1 MIQYS
6 KIVGDKS
13 TIKYQKSSSFSF
25 KLCIFASI
33 IENSNSM
40 NKLLKVTLSILL
52 IVAYCYTGCKKPE
65 DPSNGGNNGNSGETP
80 EAAAIVSTSE
90 VQYDGK
96 VFVEAVFEDETK
108 MYFAI
113 ISPTEVSVASGEFFY
128 QDDPSQAYKYRGDVV
143 IPEKITHLGTT
154 YSIIEI
160 GWKAF
165 YGCNLVSSVYM
176 PNTITTISSY
186 YNYPNFYPHHS
197 SDTFGAFQGCSNL
210 NTIQMSTNIV
220 NIGDMAFSGCPCFS
234 GTVNIPKYVKSIGKA
249 AFDSKS
255 VCFNADSCFVAGD
268 MEPSNSTEQI
278 YVSAFPNM
286 NTISFGKNVKV
297 MPAYLYLGMNPIV
310 IDIPS
315 SVTIIPHE
323 AFRGCTN
330 LEKVNN
336 VDNIV
341 SIGSQ
346 AFYKCES
353 LNSFPVSL
361 NSALSNI
368 GRNAFSGCENLTSI
382 TIPNSVGNIGASAFS
397 RCGLCSI
404 EWGNSIDTIRE
415 NTFSFCRNLVD
426 VVIPNSVTTI
436 SYDAFKKCDALITVS
451 FGNSLTI
458 IGSDAFNGC
467 QQLTDIHLPSSI
479 RNIESHAFDGAMSL
493 SIITNITCMANNP
506 PILGEEVFGRR
517 PIQVICVPM
526 SSVEAYKTA
535 DGWSQYADV
544 IVGI

>member
-1 MIQYS
+1 MLTIEER
-6 KIVGDKS
+6 KNDKTIIV
-13 TIKYQKSSSFSF
+13 
-25 KLCIFASI
+25 
-33 IENSNSM
+33 M
-40 NKLLKVTLSILL
+40 NRLLKRITAIMLTMAVVCMI
-52 IVAYCYTGCKKPE
+52 GCKKTDEPN
-65 DPSNGGNNGNSGETP
+65 NGGNNGNNGGNDGETQ
-80 EAAAIVSTSE
+80 EAPAIVSTSE
-90 VQYDGK
+90 VQFDGK

-108 MYFAI
+108 MYFVI
-113 ISPTEVSVASGEFFY
+113 LSPTEVAVVSGEFYY
-128 QDDPSQAYKYRGDVV
+128 QDNPSQAYKYRGDVV

-154 YSIIEI
+154 YTIIEI

-165 YGCNLVSSVYM
+165 YGCNLVSSIYI
-176 PNTITTISSY
+176 PITVTAISSCY
-186 YNYPNFYPHHS
+186 KYPNFYPNS
-197 SDTFGAFQGCSNL
+197 CSNTFGAFQGCSNL
-210 NTIQMSTNIV
+210 NAIQMSTNIV
-220 NIGDMAFSGCPCFS
+220 KIGDLAFWGCPCFAE
-234 GTVNIPKYVKSIGKA
+234 TVSIPRFVKIIGKA

-255 VCFNADSCFVAGD
+255 VYFDADSCFIAGD
-268 MEPSNSTEQI
+268 MEPSNSTEQV

-286 NTISFGKNVKV
+286 NDISFGNNVKV
-297 MPAYLYLGMNPIV
+297 IPAYLYLGMNPIV

-436 SYDAFKKCDALITVS
+436 SYDAFKMCDALITVS